1 MATGKATAVEEALN
15 IARDIA
21 RPGRKLRE
29 PTLLESM
36 RNRDLAQRIQELNQ
50 LGPKMP
56 TEMYM
61 AERAAILEELNKP
74 GRMMMMD
81 PRVSAKNPVDLGPG
95 AKMQSYLMPDGTIKR
110 VELGRPAPRGG
121 QPLNKT
127 TEEIE
132 AMLPPAR
139 EVPKP
144 APAQD
149 PAITAAIESAEA
161 ARAAKAATAADEAA
175 VLAQRESN
183 ASLFGPP
190 SPGARPAPTAAPT
203 TVEAS
208 PAWQA
213 YQAGSPSRSAWE
225 AGTPG
230 KIALGTAGVA
240 IPAGAMR
247 DSTVDQAKRI
257 LTGGR
262 PYMDEGRDA
271 YNAVLGPVSREGWPV
286 SLDDLTQV
294 PEMPKQSPAAT
305 VSPAFSQFGFNAF
318 RQNTAPTY
326 TGDAVDA
333 EALTQKYGTRA
344 PAPAAAPSRAAPIP
358 QRPQREEPGF
368 LARALSKVYD
378 PRYLEDKSSRDLYV
392 EAQRMGSAGDE
403 YGANLMNIRAAD
415 RARREMPEERASGG
429 ATKPNKEASLHK
441 ALEIIHMMLS
451 RR

>member
-1 MATGKATAVEEALN
+1 
-15 IARDIA
+15 
-21 RPGRKLRE
+21 
-29 PTLLESM
+29 
-36 RNRDLAQRIQELNQ
+36 
-50 LGPKMP
+50 
-56 TEMYM
+56 M

-161 ARAAKAATAADEAA
+161 ARVAKAATAADEAA

-213 YQAGSPSRSAWE
+213 YQRGSPSRSAWE

-247 DSTVDQAKRI
+247 DSTVDQAKRT

-305 VSPAFSQFGFNAF
+305 LSPAFSQFGFNAF
-318 RQNTAPTY
+318 RQNTAPTQ
-326 TGDAVDA
+326 T
-333 EALTQKYGTRA
+333 A
-344 PAPAAAPSRAAPIP
+344 PATTELSRAAPIP